1 MVGLGEKTGKWDSVT
16 KDISRVGTDLLGLG
30 LVGIEVKV

>member
-16 KDISRVGTDLLGLG
+16 KDFSRVGMDWLG